1 MNESVKTLVRTY
13 RALKETA
20 IEMARDDGNMSEELK
35 NILMVDIARI
45 YGKLQGIEYALNVL
59 TGKNY
64 CDLVIE
70 LNNAE

>member
-13 RALKETA
+13 RALNETV
-20 IEMARDDGNMSEELK
+20 IEMARDVDKMSEELR
-35 NILMVDIARI
+35 NICMADVARI
-45 YGKLQGIEYALNVL
+45 QGKLQGIEYALNVL
-59 TGKNY
+59 TGKDY

>member
-13 RALKETA
+13 RALNETA
-20 IEMARDDGNMSEELK
+20 LEMSRDDGNMSGELRD
-35 NILMVDIARI
+35 IIMVDVARI
-45 YGKLQGIEYALNVL
+45 NGKLQGIEYALNVL

>member
-13 RALKETA
+13 RELNATSL
-20 IEMARDDGNMSEELK
+20 EMSRDVDKLSDELRD
-35 NILMVDIARI
+35 ICMVDVARI
-45 YGKLQGIEYALNVL
+45 NGKLQGIEYALNVL

>member
-13 RALKETA
+13 RALNSTA
-20 IEMARDDGNMSEELK
+20 LEMARDVDKMPEGLRE
-35 NILMVDIARI
+35 ICMVDVARI
-45 YGKLQGIEYALNVL
+45 NGKLQGIEYALNVL

-64 CDLVIE
+64 GDLVIE